1 MELKTL
7 SITKTC
13 LGLFKRNEITDS
25 DLNSFTNAL
34 KTYYQKISLSKG
46 KETEDHYK
54 ALFRDFLLKAFYVN
68 KNYINTFSFFGL
80 HEVDLVIHSSDDHKS
95 RIEVIIETKNPGN
108 ITEMISKQT
117 LNRKALHE
125 AVLYYL
131 QERMVN
137 DNIEMKRIVIT
148 NFFDFYFFD
157 AKQFHDLF
165 YKNATIRNV
174 FSAWSEHKTD
184 DDSTK
189 QMYNIIKKEIN
200 GIDRNIEV
208 LHFNINDFTE
218 FGTKANISN
227 IKQLYQIFSPRYLL
241 KETPKQDS
249 NQLNKEFYNELLH
262 ILGLEEYKEKNKKLI
277 RPKMESD
284 VGSLLENTIRQ
295 LKTHH
300 ITNPDKYGDN
310 TEKQLFNFGLQ
321 LCITWMNRILFL
333 KLLEAQ
339 LISYHNGD
347 ENYAFLDFRKIET
360 YKRLT
365 ELFFHVLAIPEN
377 DRVDV
382 IKQKFNNLPYL
393 NSSLFDRT
401 EQEEVMGMAEL
412 SSIEIP
418 VYSKTVLKK
427 EKRRLS
433 GSLDTLEYLLRFL
446 DAYDFGAETET
457 KDAQKTL
464 INASVLGLIF
474 EKINGYKEGSYYTPG
489 YITMYMCRETIRRSV
504 IDKVNEEY
512 ERFFDSFDE
521 LKNYFSDCYK
531 PEELQRINN
540 VINSITI
547 CDPAVGSGHFLVSAL
562 NEIIFIKA
570 ELGILCDINGKS
582 LKSWNIEVVN
592 DELFVHDPYS
602 VPFEYKLNED
612 GKPHRELQNIQET
625 LFREKQTIIENC
637 LFGVDINPN
646 SVNICR
652 LRLWIEL
659 LKNAYYTRES
669 NYKELQTL
677 PNIDINIKC
686 GNSLIS
692 RFEMDTNL
700 TKILPL
706 AHITM
711 DDYLEKVNKYK
722 NATSKNEKQNLR
734 ETIKSIK
741 NTFQHELEHTTLVYE
756 KYKKARNVYNRLLN
770 NFDVPVLLD
779 EKMKKRNETKL
790 EDAEKKFNKAQAEW
804 EAWKDA
810 EIYHDAFEWRFEFPE
825 VLDHEGKFNGFGVV
839 IGNPPYITLA
849 LGKGKINTKIHEK
862 EYYKNSYKKVF
873 EYKGNTFSLFLFKS
887 LMLVHNKG
895 YSTQII
901 PNTVLLQKT
910 YSKIRKY
917 ILQNYSIIEIVNL
930 KYRVFQDAE
939 IGGNTVFVI
948 CNSYDSNKNVT
959 LIEALHEKD
968 LILMKFKNY
977 IKQNLYKKKPF
988 FKFYTNIREYSVFNK
1003 LSNYDSILDTY
1014 VDFYNGIKT
1023 GNNKRFLAKSK
1034 ESKLHEPVLKGKDI
1048 KQFTIEYDGNYV
1060 LYDPKLLWSNT
1071 NREFFNKSPK
1081 IIIRQTGDKLISSL
1095 DYKNFLTMD
1104 TTHILFNFKINE
1116 KFILGLINSKLLTWF
1131 YNYLTDEQGRA
1142 FAEVKIAYLK
1152 FLPIYPHENKQ
1163 IIKIVDNIH
1172 IFIEKDNKDK
1182 VINLQSELDLVVY
1195 KLYNLMYNEV
1205 LIVDPE
1211 FEKQMSQEEYEKYE
1225 IDKDN

>member
-13 LGLFKRNEITDS
+13 LGLFKHN
-25 DLNSFTNAL
+25 
-34 KTYYQKISLSKG
+34 KISD
-46 KETEDHYK
+46 KELHQFEN
-54 ALFRDFLLKAFYVN
+54 DF
-68 KNYINTFSFFGL
+68 KNYINSINNVSDKETEEHYKTHLRDFLINTFYKMNYVNTKSFSGL
-80 HEVDLVIHSSDDHKS
+80 YGADTVIHSSLDPKS
-95 RIEVIIETKNPGN
+95 YVDVIIETKNPHNKVGMITKEN
-108 ITEMISKQT
+108 I
-117 LNRKALHE
+117 NRKAMFE

-131 QERMVN
+131 EERIGN
-137 DNIEMKRIVIT
+137 ENIEVKRIIIT
-148 NFFDFYFFD
+148 NYYEFFIFD
-157 AKQFHDLF
+157 AKNFHHYF
-165 YKNATIRNV
+165 YNNTNIRNI
-174 FSAWSEHKTD
+174 FSKWSEHKTD

-189 QMYNIIKKEIN
+189 QMYNIISKEI
-200 GIDRNIEV
+200 GKIDKTIEV
-208 LHFNINDFTE
+208 VYFNINDYTK
-218 FGTKANISN
+218 FGTKANISS

-277 RPKMESD
+277 RPKMEPD
-284 VGSLLENTIRQ
+284 AGSLLENTIRQ

-300 ITNPDKYGDN
+300 IINPEKYGEN
-310 TEKQLFNFGLQ
+310 TKDQLFSFGLQ

-504 IDKVNEEY
+504 IDKINEEY
-512 ERFFDSFDE
+512 ERSFDSFDE

-531 PEELQRINN
+531 PKELQKINN

-562 NEIIFIKA
+562 NEIIAIKS
-570 ELGILCDINGKS
+570 ELGVLCDRNEKL
-582 LKSWNIEVVN
+582 LKSWTIDVVS
-592 DELFVHDPYS
+592 DELLIYDPFGEPFVYI
-602 VPFEYKLNED
+602 LNED
-612 GKPHRELQNIQET
+612 GKPHIERQNIQET
-625 LFREKQTIIENC
+625 LFHEKQNIIENC

-659 LKNAYYTRES
+659 LKNAYYTQES

-692 RFEMDTNL
+692 RFELDSTL
-700 TKILPL
+700 FDILSK
-706 AHITM
+706 TDM
-711 DDYLEKVNKYK
+711 KVRDYLEKVCTYK
-722 NATSKNEKQNLR
+722 NATNKQEKLSLINAIDNIKANFKQQMMHQTKVFR
-734 ETIKSIK
+734 EFS
-741 NTFQHELEHTTLVYE
+741 
-756 KYKKARNVYNRLLN
+756 
-770 NFDVPVLLD
+770 
-779 EKMKKRNETKL
+779 KL
-790 EDAEKKFNKAQAEW
+790 ERKYHSYFEDQDVFEEDRKIRLKKKEFEKTEKKYIKAKAEW
-804 EAWKDA
+804 EVYESG
-810 EIYHDAFEWRFEFPE
+810 EIYRDAFEWRFEFPE
-825 VLDHEGKFNGFGVV
+825 VLDNDGKFNGFDVV

-849 LGKGKINTKIHEK
+849 LGKGKKNTKIHEK
-862 EYYKNSYKKVF
+862 EYYKNSYKEVF

-917 ILQNYSIIEIVNL
+917 ILQNYSIIKIVNL

-1048 KQFTIEYDGNYV
+1048 KQFTIEYDDNYV

-1095 DYKNFLTMD
+1095 DYKKFLTMD

-1211 FEKQMSQEEYEKYE
+1211 FDKQMSREEYENYE